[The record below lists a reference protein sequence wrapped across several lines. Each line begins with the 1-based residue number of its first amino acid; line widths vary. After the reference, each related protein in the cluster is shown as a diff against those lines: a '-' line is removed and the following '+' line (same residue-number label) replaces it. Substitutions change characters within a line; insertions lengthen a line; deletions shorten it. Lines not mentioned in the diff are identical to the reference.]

1 MKSDSGLA
9 QKPIP
14 PRPLPTLDDDN
25 RPFWTAAQQGRLSMQ
40 QCKSC
45 SHIRYP
51 ISHVC
56 PECLSEQYDWTDLSG
71 RGTVHSTIV
80 FHQVYHPAFASEV
93 PYNVSLIQLEEGP
106 RLFSN
111 VVGLPPSDVKVGDRV
126 EVFCDALN
134 GDISLPRFKPADLK
148 AASNK
153 EAP

>member
-1 MKSDSGLA
+1 MKSEIGPA
-9 QKPIP
+9 QTPTP
-14 PRPLPTLDDDN
+14 ARPLPTMDDEN
-25 RPFWTAAQQGRLSMQ
+25 RPFWAAARQGKLRMQ

-56 PECLSEQYDWTDLSG
+56 PECLSGQFDWADLSG

-80 FHQVYHPAFASEV
+80 FHQVYHQAFASEV

-126 EVFCDALN
+126 EAIFDALTEE
-134 GDISLPRFKPADLK
+134 ISLPRFQPVGRPTA
-148 AASNK
+148 NRK
-153 EAP
+153 ETA